1 MPSYIGEVTDYR
13 NLFLDQP
20 ATRTFVLTSIIRVDD
35 FLLCC
40 CKDFSDSI
48 LTQTWQL
55 SPFLFRNFNP
65 YQLIAKDELD
75 IKTSR
80 FSYDWALKHIYSSA
94 ICYSLLY
101 LSLILNQAHPTV
113 QKLWNFNF

>member
-75 IKTSR
+75 IKHLVLAMIGR
-80 FSYDWALKHIYSSA
+80 LNIYTLQQFVIHFYISH
-94 ICYSLLY
+94 L
-101 LSLILNQAHPTV
+101 
-113 QKLWNFNF
+113 F